1 MKESMNLKIEMRNG
15 EENNGE
21 NNEQSLRN
29 LWDNLH
35 IGNYSPRRREKGKGN
50 NI

>member
-29 LWDNLH
+29 LWDH
-35 IGNYSPRRREKGKGN
+35 KKRS

>member
-15 EENNGE
+15 EENNVE

-35 IGNYSPRRREKGKGN
+35 ISNYSLEGGENGKGN
-50 NI
+50 SI